1 MAREEVN
8 IKVSA
13 NHAELLQM
21 WKQMEKGPEGF
32 AKAIETMGAKGEKAT
47 KGIGDEITS
56 WIGKWV
62 TVGAGISAATKLIND
77 QYEAMKRLRE
87 YRIQTTDSVD
97 EAFSKFQVQAGLPAG
112 PKADAVRNQLV
123 SIAAQRHS
131 AAIPAIQAA
140 TALGSAG
147 ASVKDITG
155 GGLDEFLQLVNASNE
170 SGKDVNQAELAK
182 AMVLFLQANGRS
194 PNREGM
200 RDTSLAIQQ
209 LFGDTNLQL
218 SNLARFAPEAGKISQ
233 MSHMAPVEQL
243 AAFSQFLGTDEES
256 RASTAFRSG
265 IVSLATAGATPEK
278 ARALQSLGLKPGD
291 VDFQGED
298 FATVQKRLTGAFQG
312 VAPERRNMAAKKL
325 FGDEGLGFYNVLLQP
340 GAGEEMQRRIAMAQS
355 TDGAA
360 ERLGIAEGTR
370 GAEMRQADSY
380 EAYGQYDAT
389 AKNTEVV
396 KKRMQALFRIYGTG
410 DVLQAGLNK
419 EFDDPFGPDSLY
431 DMSAEGRARRAA
443 IGIASNFS
451 SRRGNIWKQ
460 AGRKHMTNLEEQ
472 EFVAGQMLG
481 TQKIQLIGP
490 DGLDVAH
497 EPAAADLSEQPGQ
510 TQ

>member
-1 MAREEVN
+1 MAREDVN

-13 NHAELLQM
+13 NVAEAIQM
-21 WKQMEKGPEGF
+21 WKAMEAGPDGM
-32 AKAIETMGAKGEKAT
+32 AKALAGMGDKGTKAT
-47 KGIGDEITS
+47 KEVGNELTS

-97 EAFSKFQVQAGLPAG
+97 DAFSKFQVQAGLPSG
-112 PKADAVRNQLV
+112 PRADAVRNQLI
-123 SIAAQRHS
+123 SIASQRHS
-131 AAIPAIQAA
+131 SAIPAIQSA

-147 ASVKDITG
+147 ASVGDITG

-170 SGKDVNQAELAK
+170 AGGNVNQPELAK

-209 LFGDTNLQL
+209 LFGGTNLQL

-233 MSHMAPVEQL
+233 MSHMTPVEQL
-243 AAFSQFLGTDEES
+243 AAFSQFLGTDEEA

-278 ARALQSLGLKPGD
+278 ARALASLGLKPGD

-298 FATVQKRLTGAFQG
+298 FGTVQKRLTGAFQD

-340 GAGEEMQRRIAMAQS
+340 GAGEEMRRRVAMAQS
-355 TDGAA
+355 TEGAA
-360 ERLGIAEGTR
+360 ERLAIAEGTR
-370 GAEMRQADSY
+370 GAEMRQAESF
-380 EAYGQYDAT
+380 EAFGQFDPA
-389 AKNTEVV
+389 AKNTEAV

-410 DVLQAGLNK
+410 DTLQARLNA

-431 DMSAEGRARRAA
+431 DMSAEGRARRASV
-443 IGIASNFS
+443 GIASNFS
-451 SRRGNIWKQ
+451 RQRGNIWKQ
-460 AGRKHMTNLEEQ
+460 AGRKGMTTAEEQ
-472 EFVAGQMLG
+472 GFVAGQMLG
-481 TQKIQLIGP
+481 TIPIQLTDPGGMAIP
-490 DGLDVAH
+490 H
-497 EPAAADLSEQPGQ
+497 EPAAVDLNEAPTGQ
-510 TQ
+510 